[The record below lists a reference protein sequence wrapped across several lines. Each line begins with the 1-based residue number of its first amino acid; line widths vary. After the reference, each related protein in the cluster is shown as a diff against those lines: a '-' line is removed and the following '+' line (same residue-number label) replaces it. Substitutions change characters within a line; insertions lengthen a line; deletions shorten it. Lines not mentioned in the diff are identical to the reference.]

1 MSSRWFR
8 HYAGMMRDEKLV
20 RAAVKSKQPVER
32 VIWVWGAILE
42 SAAEINDGGRYE
54 FDTGEAAYFL
64 RCDEADLA
72 SILSS
77 LDSFGRLS
85 KGVVARWGDRQYSSD
100 AAAERQR
107 RYRERKAGNGPRRSD
122 GDHNGDAERDVTTTL
137 RDGAVTAQETE
148 LETEKKEPI
157 AQQPIAEP
165 RKEPMLLD
173 KLFEAAGIAGFREER
188 HPGLLRLGPALSWLD
203 RGYDLERD
211 ILPVIRDRARNKTFR
226 SWDYFTDAIVDA
238 ATAKTAIPQRPAE
251 AVVDWN
257 SRLNAWREDGT
268 WGAWGPK
275 PGDPGCRVPPEL
287 LRGIAA

>member
-1 MSSRWFR
+1 MSERPFMQLYVSDFLGDTLDLSTEGIGAYMLLLMAMWN
-8 HYAGMMRDEKLV
+8 AGGTLPD
-20 RAAVKSKQPVER
+20 
-32 VIWVWGAILE
+32 
-42 SAAEINDGGRYE
+42 
-54 FDTGEAAYFL
+54 
-64 RCDEADLA
+64 DEAKLARITRMSVKKWRAVAADLL
-72 SILSS
+72 IFFVR
-77 LDSFGRLS
+77 DQGRITHRRLS
-85 KGVVARWGDRQYSSD
+85 KELQKSETKSELRASAGKRGGEAKALKDKS
-100 AAAERQR
+100 AALANAIPLPQHL
-107 RYRERKAGNGPRRSD
+107 PDTRSQT
-122 GDHNGDAERDVTTTL
+122 VI
-137 RDGAVTAQETE
+137 
-148 LETEKKEPI
+148 EPI

-173 KLFEAAGIAGFREER
+173 RLFEAAGIAGFREER

-238 ATAKTAIPQRPAE
+238 ATAKIAIPQRPAE